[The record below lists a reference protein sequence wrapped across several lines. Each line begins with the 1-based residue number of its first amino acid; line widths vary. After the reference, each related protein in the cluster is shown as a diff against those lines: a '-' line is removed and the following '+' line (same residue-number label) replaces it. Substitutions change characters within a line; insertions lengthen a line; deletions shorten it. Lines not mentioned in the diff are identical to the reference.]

1 MLSAGSVPVELSSL
15 VIHAYLSR
23 LSSSSQIKSNNKSGN
38 AYYDSQTYKINLSNA
53 VYPEYYYVTQ
63 NQYKT
68 SWSHL
73 SIHYLPAWCNFWND
87 KILNDYAASFH
98 YIGAFS
104 PLIMSYCEY
113 FSTKGKKLISENILQ
128 FTNWTDRK
136 SVV

>member
-68 SWSHL
+68 S
-73 SIHYLPAWCNFWND
+73 
-87 KILNDYAASFH
+87 
-98 YIGAFS
+98 
-104 PLIMSYCEY
+104 
-113 FSTKGKKLISENILQ
+113 
-128 FTNWTDRK
+128 
-136 SVV
+136 